1 MSSTTPVKPPSDPS
15 PETTTNGVR
24 GESVTVPAL
33 APPLEEPGPG
43 SRYVAAWGVRTRIL
57 AAYVFLFAL
66 SAAIGL
72 LAFRQSLQ
80 IQLEDRVDDA
90 LRQETFEF
98 DRLLTDGRDPETGEA
113 FASLTALFDV
123 YFARN
128 VPSRDEAFIGF
139 VEGELYRSSTLGRFP
154 LDRLPEEALA
164 NWETLSST
172 RPDEA
177 ESATGRIDTDL
188 GEAFFRAERVRLGS
202 DVGAF
207 IVTILPAND
216 RDDVSNLLTY
226 GVLVT
231 LGILIVASV
240 GAWVIGGRVLAPV
253 RLLSETAQSISRS
266 DLTRRIEV
274 PGAGDAAEMA
284 HSFNSM
290 LDRLESVFRSHRE
303 FIQDASHELRD
314 PLTVCR
320 GYIELLGDDPEERR
334 ETVAVV
340 MDELDRMGRI
350 VDELQLL
357 AEAEQPDFLRVEW
370 INLGA
375 FGRELLAK
383 ARTLGDRN
391 WVLEATGDGVF
402 LADAQRV
409 TEAVMN
415 LAHNAVQH
423 TEPDDTI
430 EIGIART
437 DYEVRISVRDTG
449 VGISVTDQERI
460 FNRFRRGTD
469 AHRRY
474 RGGGLGLAIV
484 KVILE
489 AHGGW
494 VELESRLGEG
504 STFTLVFPRGAGEGR
519 LVVADPDR

>member
-1 MSSTTPVKPPSDPS
+1 MSSTTPVKQSPKPAPESAENGSGQSVAAPAFAPS
-15 PETTTNGVR
+15 
-24 GESVTVPAL
+24 
-33 APPLEEPGPG
+33 LEEVKPR
-43 SRYVAAWGVRTRIL
+43 SRLVAAWGVRSRIL
-57 AAYVFLFAL
+57 TAYVILFAL
-66 SAAIGL
+66 SATIGL
-72 LAFRQSLQ
+72 FAFRQSLH
-80 IQLEDRVDDA
+80 IQLEDRVNDA

-98 DRLLTDGRDPETGEA
+98 DRLVTDGRDPETGQP
-113 FASLTALFDV
+113 FASLSALFDV

-139 VEGELYRSSTLGRFP
+139 VEGEIYATSTLGRFP

-164 NWETLSST
+164 NWETLSGT

-177 ESATGRIDTDL
+177 ESATGRVDTAL
-188 GEAFFRAERVRLGS
+188 GEEFFRAERVRLG
-202 DVGAF
+202 DEVGAF
-207 IVTILPAND
+207 IVTILPASD
-216 RDDVSNLLTY
+216 RDEIAELLTY
-226 GVLVT
+226 GIIVT
-231 LGILIVASV
+231 LGILLVASA

-274 PGAGDAAEMA
+274 RGAGDAAEMA
-284 HSFNSM
+284 QSFNAM

-320 GYIELLGDDPEERR
+320 GHIELLGDDPEERR

-375 FGRELLAK
+375 FGRELFAK
-383 ARTLGDRN
+383 AKALGDRN

-423 TEPDDTI
+423 TEPADTI
-430 EIGIART
+430 KIGIART
-437 DYEVRISVRDTG
+437 DEEVRIWVRDTG
-449 VGISVTDQERI
+449 VGISVSDQERI

-489 AHGGW
+489 SHGGW

-504 STFTLVFPRGAGEGR
+504 ATFTLVFPRGAGEGR